1 MAGKLRTDGSIRVQI
16 IASAPVLDQ
25 VWREDAYIYTF
36 LWYDCRTTDVP
47 EEPRHMSDNLP
58 ATPRPSAALVLL
70 RDAIQDGKEGIEVFM
85 VRRHIQSDFAPDV
98 FVFPGGTVKQEDRI
112 LESGMAIAP
121 AQDGPT
127 ALGTGFRA
135 AAIREC
141 FEEAGVLLAR
151 RGDQPLDFIGSEA
164 ERFVNYRAQLQRKA
178 ITLNE
183 IVATERLTLMT
194 DALVHWAHWIT
205 PEAWP
210 KRFDT
215 HFFLA
220 EAPQGQLAAHDD
232 LETTE
237 SVWIAPEVALS
248 GFESGAF
255 PLVFATVHQLR
266 DLSAFATY
274 ARTRERFMGVTPET
288 IMPRIVER
296 EGSSVILMPDE
307 E

>member
-1 MAGKLRTDGSIRVQI
+1 MPQPAAA
-16 IASAPVLDQ
+16 IA
-25 VWREDAYIYTF
+25 
-36 LWYDCRTTDVP
+36 
-47 EEPRHMSDNLP
+47 
-58 ATPRPSAALVLL
+58 LL
-70 RDAIQDGKEGIEVFM
+70 RDRAEGGVEVFM

-98 FVFPGGTVKQEDRI
+98 FVFPGGTVKPEDAT
-112 LESGMAIAP
+112 LESSMSSHAP
-121 AQDGPT
+121 QEGPT
-127 ALGTGFRA
+127 ALGIGFRA

-141 FEEAGVLLAR
+141 FEEAGVLLASR
-151 RGDQPLDFIGSEA
+151 NGQPLDFTGVEA
-164 ERFVNYRAQLQRKA
+164 EHFTDYRMQLQRKE

-183 IVATERLTLMT
+183 IVAREGLTLAS
-194 DALVHWAHWIT
+194 DALLHWAHWIT

-220 EAPQGQLAAHDD
+220 EAPTGQLAAHDD

-255 PLVFATVHQLR
+255 PLVFATIHQLR
-266 DLSAFATY
+266 ALSDLTSNAEA
-274 ARTRERFMGVTPET
+274 RERLAGITPET

-296 EGSSVILMPDE
+296 EGTSVILMPGDE
-307 E
+307 

>member
-1 MAGKLRTDGSIRVQI
+1 
-16 IASAPVLDQ
+16 
-25 VWREDAYIYTF
+25 
-36 LWYDCRTTDVP
+36 
-47 EEPRHMSDNLP
+47 MSDAIP
-58 ATPRPSAALVLL
+58 ATPRPAAAIVLL
-70 RDAIQDGKEGIEVFM
+70 RDRTGGGVEVFM

-98 FVFPGGTVKQEDRI
+98 FVFPGGTVKPDDQS
-112 LESGMAIAP
+112 LESSMVP
-121 AQDGPT
+121 AMPQDGPT

-141 FEEAGVLLAR
+141 FEEAGVLLAHR
-151 RGDQPLDFIGSEA
+151 NDQPLDFTGAEA
-164 ERFVNYRAQLQRKA
+164 ELFASYRAQLQRKEVS
-178 ITLNE
+178 LNE
-183 IVATERLTLMT
+183 IVAREGLTLAT
-194 DALVHWAHWIT
+194 DALLHWAHWIT

-220 EAPQGQLAAHDD
+220 EAPAGQLAAHDD

-255 PLVFATVHQLR
+255 PLVFATIHQLR
-266 DLSAFATY
+266 ALSDLTSYSEA
-274 ARTRERFMGVTPET
+274 RERLAGVTPET
-288 IMPRIVER
+288 ILPHVVER
-296 EGSSVILMPDE
+296 EGASVILMPGE

>member
-1 MAGKLRTDGSIRVQI
+1 
-16 IASAPVLDQ
+16 
-25 VWREDAYIYTF
+25 
-36 LWYDCRTTDVP
+36 
-47 EEPRHMSDNLP
+47 
-58 ATPRPSAALVLL
+58 
-70 RDAIQDGKEGIEVFM
+70 M
-85 VRRHIQSDFAPDV
+85 VRRHVQSDFAPDV
-98 FVFPGGTVKQEDRI
+98 FVFPGGKVKQEDRT
-112 LESGMAIAP
+112 LESDIARAA
-121 AQDGPT
+121 AQDGAT

-151 RGDQPLDFIGSEA
+151 RGDQPLDFTGAEA
-164 ERFVNYRAQLQRKA
+164 EGFTNYRIQLQRKE

-183 IVATERLTLMT
+183 IVAREGLTLMI
-194 DALVHWAHWIT
+194 DALLHWAHWIT

-220 EAPQGQLAAHDD
+220 EAPMGQLAAHDD

-255 PLVFATVHQLR
+255 PLVFATVHQVR
-266 DLSAFATY
+266 DLSVFASY
-274 ARTRERFMGVTPET
+274 ARARERIAGVTPET

-296 EGSSVILMPDE
+296 EGSSVILMPGE

>member
-1 MAGKLRTDGSIRVQI
+1 
-16 IASAPVLDQ
+16 
-25 VWREDAYIYTF
+25 
-36 LWYDCRTTDVP
+36 
-47 EEPRHMSDNLP
+47 MSDAIP
-58 ATPRPSAALVLL
+58 ATPRPAAAIVLL
-70 RDAIQDGKEGIEVFM
+70 RDRTGGGVEVFM

-98 FVFPGGTVKQEDRI
+98 FVFPGGTVKPDDQS
-112 LESGMAIAP
+112 LESSMDP
-121 AQDGPT
+121 ATPQAGLT

-141 FEEAGVLLAR
+141 FEEAGVLLASCN
-151 RGDQPLDFIGSEA
+151 GQPLDFTGAEA
-164 ERFVNYRAQLQRKA
+164 EPFASYRAQLQRKE
-178 ITLNE
+178 ISLNE
-183 IVATERLTLMT
+183 IVAREGLTLAT
-194 DALVHWAHWIT
+194 DTLLHWAHWIT

-220 EAPQGQLAAHDD
+220 EAPLGQLAAHDD

-255 PLVFATVHQLR
+255 PLVFATVRQLR
-266 DLSAFATY
+266 ALSDLTSY
-274 ARTRERFMGVTPET
+274 AEALERLAGVTPET
-288 IMPRIVER
+288 ILPRVVER
-296 EGSSVILMPDE
+296 EGTSVILMPGE

>member
-1 MAGKLRTDGSIRVQI
+1 
-16 IASAPVLDQ
+16 
-25 VWREDAYIYTF
+25 
-36 LWYDCRTTDVP
+36 
-47 EEPRHMSDNLP
+47 MSDAIP
-58 ATPRPSAALVLL
+58 TMPRPAAAIVLL
-70 RDAIQDGKEGIEVFM
+70 RDRMEGGVEIFM

-98 FVFPGGTVKQEDRI
+98 FVFPGGTVKPDDQS
-112 LESGMAIAP
+112 LESSMTAATK
-121 AQDGPT
+121 QDGPT
-127 ALGTGFRA
+127 SLGTGFRA

-141 FEEAGVLLAR
+141 FEEAGVLLASR
-151 RGDQPLDFIGSEA
+151 SGKSLDFTGMEA
-164 ERFVNYRAQLQRKA
+164 EPFASYRAQLQRTE
-178 ITLNE
+178 ISLNE
-183 IVATERLTLMT
+183 IVAREGLTLAT
-194 DALVHWAHWIT
+194 DALLHWAHWIT

-220 EAPQGQLAAHDD
+220 KAPQGQLAAHDD

-266 DLSAFATY
+266 ALSDLTSY
-274 ARTRERFMGVTPET
+274 AQARERIEGVTPET
-288 IMPRIVER
+288 ILPRVVER
-296 EGSSVILMPDE
+296 EGASVILMPGE

>member
-1 MAGKLRTDGSIRVQI
+1 MPDDTPD
-16 IASAPVLDQ
+16 
-25 VWREDAYIYTF
+25 E
-36 LWYDCRTTDVP
+36 
-47 EEPRHMSDNLP
+47 LP
-58 ATPRPSAALVLL
+58 ATPRPAAALVLL
-70 RDAIQDGKEGIEVFM
+70 RNREQESPEGGVEVFL

-98 FVFPGGTVKQEDRI
+98 FVFPGGTVKPDDCA
-112 LESGMAIAP
+112 LESGISSASS
-121 AQDGPT
+121 QDGPT
-127 ALGTGFRA
+127 ALGNGFRA

-141 FEEAGVLLAR
+141 FEEAGVLLAQR
-151 RGDQPLDFIGSEA
+151 AGQSLDFTGPDA
-164 ERFVNYRAQLQRKA
+164 ERFASYRAELQRKQ
-178 ITLNE
+178 ISLNE
-183 IVATERLTLMT
+183 IVAREGLTLAT
-194 DALVHWAHWIT
+194 GTLLHWAHWIT

-220 EAPQGQLAAHDD
+220 EAPADQLAAHDD

-266 DLSAFATY
+266 ALSDLTSY
-274 ARTRERFMGVTPET
+274 AQARERFAGVTPET
-288 IMPRIVER
+288 IMPRVVER
-296 EGSSVILMPDE
+296 EGTAVILMPGE

>member
-1 MAGKLRTDGSIRVQI
+1 
-16 IASAPVLDQ
+16 
-25 VWREDAYIYTF
+25 
-36 LWYDCRTTDVP
+36 
-47 EEPRHMSDNLP
+47 MSDAIP
-58 ATPRPSAALVLL
+58 ATPRPAAALVLL
-70 RDAIQDGKEGIEVFM
+70 RDRTEGGVEIFM

-98 FVFPGGTVKQEDRI
+98 FVFPGGTVKPDDQS
-112 LESGMAIAP
+112 LESSMDP
-121 AQDGPT
+121 ATPQAGLT
-127 ALGTGFRA
+127 ALGTSFRA

-141 FEEAGVLLAR
+141 FEEAGVLLAHR
-151 RGDQPLDFIGSEA
+151 NGQPLDFTGAEA
-164 ERFVNYRAQLQRKA
+164 EPFASYRAQLQRKE
-178 ITLNE
+178 ISLNE
-183 IVATERLTLMT
+183 IVAREGLTLAT
-194 DALVHWAHWIT
+194 DALLHWAHWIT

-220 EAPQGQLAAHDD
+220 EAPAGQLAAHDD

-266 DLSAFATY
+266 ALSDLTSY
-274 ARTRERFMGVTPET
+274 AVARERLVGVTPET
-288 IMPRIVER
+288 ILPRVVER
-296 EGSSVILMPDE
+296 EGVSVILMPGE